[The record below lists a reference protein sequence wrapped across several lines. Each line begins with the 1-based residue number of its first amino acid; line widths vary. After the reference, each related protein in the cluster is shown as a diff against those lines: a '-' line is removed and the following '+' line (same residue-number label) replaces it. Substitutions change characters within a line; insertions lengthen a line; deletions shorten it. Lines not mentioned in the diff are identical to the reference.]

1 MKIFTSVLLD
11 WKGNIIESES
21 FEYFGPIAKCDRSLT
36 NDAEQ
41 AQKTAVQTA
50 GNYQAA
56 GQGIQQSLVP
66 RLEQQAVNPTGFG
79 AFGLGEMETGA
90 EQTAAGA
97 SGAAA
102 EQARLRANRTGNAAS
117 LGSVQAAGA
126 GEAAKAGGSALQSIL
141 SRNAQLKATQQQQA
155 NQGLEGVLGED
166 IKGNLG
172 AEGLVPEDIK
182 AASEAEQFGWLQD
195 VGQGIKDFKTL
206 TSSGGGGGGGG

>member
-126 GEAAKAGGSALQSIL
+126 GEGRESATAEAGHEGRAEYEGEGAA
-141 SRNAQLKATQQQQA
+141 R
-155 NQGLEGVLGED
+155 
-166 IKGNLG
+166 G
-172 AEGLVPEDIK
+172 AEACE
-182 AASEAEQFGWLQD
+182 E
-195 VGQGIKDFKTL
+195 
-206 TSSGGGGGGGG
+206 SGSVRGVRYG